1 MAETSRE
8 DKTEAATPRRIEK
21 AREQGQVVRSREMNT
36 FIMLLAGTCG
46 LWVMGGKL
54 YDNLGQV
61 MEQALLF
68 DRAQLFDTA
77 RMLSVLWSLSQIT
90 LFALVP
96 FFALMT
102 FTALAAPALLGG
114 LVITLAAVRPQ
125 FSRVNPMNGLA
136 RLFSMQVL
144 VELAKAIAKA
154 TLIGTV
160 LYFFLNAHIGQLL
173 ALPQMPAQQALTAVM
188 GLAAKSCAMCVAAL
202 IIVVGIDAPYQL
214 WTYAKNLRMSKEEQ
228 RQEHKNADG
237 DPHIKARIRQL
248 QQTRARRRMMSKV
261 PKADVIVTNPSHFA
275 VALSYQKD
283 KNGAPRVVAKGADDV
298 ALRIREIAREHNL
311 PVLEAPPLA
320 RALYFHVD
328 LDREIPIELYTVVA
342 EVVAWAIRLK
352 RVNEYG
358 GDVPPTPVN
367 LSVPPG
373 MDQRGPRNAEPE
385 DEQNE

>member
-1 MAETSRE
+1 MAETSKE
-8 DKTEAATPRRIEK
+8 DKTEAASPRRIEK
-21 AREQGQVVRSREMNT
+21 AREEGQVPRSREMNT
-36 FIMLLAGTCG
+36 FVMLLAGIGG
-46 LWVMGGKL
+46 LWLMGGHL
-54 YDNLGQV
+54 YDSLGQV

-77 RMLSVLWSLSQIT
+77 RMLTVLWQLSQNT
-90 LFALVP
+90 LLALAP

-102 FTALAAPALLGG
+102 FAALAAPALLGG

-125 FSRVNPMNGLA
+125 FSRVNPISGLA
-136 RLFSMQVL
+136 RLFSVQVL
-144 VELAKAIAKA
+144 VELAKAVAKA

-160 LYFFLNAHIGQLL
+160 AYFFLKTHLDQLL
-173 ALPQMPAQQALTAVM
+173 TLPNMPAPKALATVMSLTAS
-188 GLAAKSCAMCVAAL
+188 ACAMCVAAL
-202 IIVVGIDAPYQL
+202 IIVVGMDAPYQL

-237 DPHIKARIRQL
+237 DPHIKAKIRQV
-248 QQTRARRRMMSKV
+248 QQARARRRMMSKV

-298 ALRIREIAREHNL
+298 ALRIRAIAAEHHL
-311 PVLEAPPLA
+311 PMLEAPPLA

-352 RVNEYG
+352 RVSEHG
-358 GDVPPTPVN
+358 GDLPPTPAN

-373 MDQRGPRNAEPE
+373 MDQRGPRNPTPE
-385 DEQNE
+385 DEPNA

>member
-1 MAETSRE
+1 MAETSKE

-21 AREQGQVVRSREMNT
+21 AREEGQVPRSREMNT
-36 FIMLLAGTCG
+36 FVMLLAGIGG
-46 LWVMGGKL
+46 LWLMGGHL
-54 YDNLGQV
+54 YDSLGQV

-77 RMLSVLWSLSQIT
+77 RMLTVLWQLSQAS
-90 LFALVP
+90 LLALAP

-102 FTALAAPALLGG
+102 FAALAAPALLGG

-125 FSRVNPMNGLA
+125 FSRVNPISGLA
-136 RLFSMQVL
+136 RLFSVQVL
-144 VELAKAIAKA
+144 VELAKALAKA
-154 TLIGTV
+154 ALIGTV
-160 LYFFLNAHIGQLL
+160 AYFFLKTHLDQLL
-173 ALPQMPAQQALTAVM
+173 TLPNMPAPKALATVMNLTAS
-188 GLAAKSCAMCVAAL
+188 ACAMCVAAL
-202 IIVVGIDAPYQL
+202 IIVVGMDAPYQL

-237 DPHIKARIRQL
+237 DPHIKAKIRQV
-248 QQTRARRRMMSKV
+248 QQARARRRMMSKV

-275 VALSYQKD
+275 VALSYQKQ

-298 ALRIREIAREHNL
+298 ALKIREIAEDHHL
-311 PVLEAPPLA
+311 PILEAPPLA

-352 RVNEYG
+352 RVSEEG
-358 GDVPPTPVN
+358 GELPPTPVN
-367 LSVPPG
+367 LNVPPG
-373 MDQRGPRNAEPE
+373 MDRRGPRNPTPE
-385 DEQNE
+385 DEPNA

>member
-21 AREQGQVVRSREMNT
+21 AREQGQVARSREMNT
-36 FIMLLAGTCG
+36 FVMLLAGIGG
-46 LWVMGGKL
+46 LWIMGGKL
-54 YDNLGQV
+54 YDSLGQV

-77 RMLSVLWSLSQIT
+77 RMLSGLWSLSQIA
-90 LFALVP
+90 LFALIP

-102 FTALAAPALLGG
+102 LAALAAPALLGG

-125 FSRVNPMNGLA
+125 FSRVNPISGLA
-136 RLFSMQVL
+136 RLFSVQVL

-160 LYFFLNAHIGQLL
+160 VYFFLKAHIGQLL
-173 ALPQMPAQQALTAVM
+173 ALPQMPVQQALTAVM
-188 GLAAKSCAMCVAAL
+188 GLTAKSCAMCVAAL
-202 IIVVGIDAPYQL
+202 IIVVGMDAPYQL

-248 QQTRARRRMMSKV
+248 QQARARRRMMSKV

-283 KNGAPRVVAKGADDV
+283 RNGAPRVVAKGADDV
-298 ALRIREIAREHNL
+298 ALRIRDIAREHHL

-352 RVNEYG
+352 RVSEHG

-373 MDQRGPRNAEPE
+373 MDQRGPRNAKPE

>member
-1 MAETSRE
+1 MAETSKE
-8 DKTEAATPRRIEK
+8 DKTEAASPRRIEK
-21 AREQGQVVRSREMNT
+21 AREEGQVPRSREMNT
-36 FIMLLAGTCG
+36 FVMLLAGICG
-46 LWVMGGKL
+46 LWLMGGHL
-54 YDNLGQV
+54 YDSLGQV

-77 RMLSVLWSLSQIT
+77 RMLTVLWQLSQNT
-90 LFALVP
+90 LLALAP

-102 FTALAAPALLGG
+102 FAALAAPALLGG

-125 FSRVNPMNGLA
+125 FSRVNPISGLA
-136 RLFSMQVL
+136 RLFSVQVL
-144 VELAKAIAKA
+144 VELAKAVAKA

-160 LYFFLNAHIGQLL
+160 AYCFLNSHLDQLL
-173 ALPQMPAQQALTAVM
+173 TLPNMPAPKALATVMSLTAS
-188 GLAAKSCAMCVAAL
+188 ACAMCVAAL
-202 IIVVGIDAPYQL
+202 IIVVGMDAPYQL

-237 DPHIKARIRQL
+237 DPHIKAKIRQV
-248 QQTRARRRMMSKV
+248 QQARARRRMMSKV

-298 ALRIREIAREHNL
+298 ALRIREIAAEHHL
-311 PVLEAPPLA
+311 PMLEAPPLA

-352 RVNEYG
+352 RVSEHG
-358 GDVPPTPVN
+358 GDLPPTPAN

-373 MDQRGPRNAEPE
+373 MDQRGPRNPTPE
-385 DEQNE
+385 DEPNA

>member
-1 MAETSRE
+1 MAETSKE
-8 DKTEAATPRRIEK
+8 DKTEAASPRRIEK
-21 AREQGQVVRSREMNT
+21 AREEGQVPRSREMNT
-36 FIMLLAGTCG
+36 FVMLLAGIGG
-46 LWVMGGKL
+46 LWLMGGHL
-54 YDNLGQV
+54 YDSLGQV

-68 DRAQLFDTA
+68 NRAQLFDTA
-77 RMLSVLWSLSQIT
+77 RMLTVLWQLSQNT
-90 LFALVP
+90 LLALAP

-102 FTALAAPALLGG
+102 FAALAAPALLGG

-125 FSRVNPMNGLA
+125 FSRVNPISGLA
-136 RLFSMQVL
+136 RLFSVQVL
-144 VELAKAIAKA
+144 VELAKAVAKA

-160 LYFFLNAHIGQLL
+160 AYGFLNSHLDQLL
-173 ALPQMPAQQALTAVM
+173 TLPNMPAPKALATVMSLTAS
-188 GLAAKSCAMCVAAL
+188 ACAMCVAAL
-202 IIVVGIDAPYQL
+202 IIVVGMDTPYQL

-237 DPHIKARIRQL
+237 DPHIKAKIRQV
-248 QQTRARRRMMSKV
+248 QQARARRRMMSKV

-298 ALRIREIAREHNL
+298 ALRIREIAAEHHL
-311 PVLEAPPLA
+311 PMLEAPPLA

-352 RVNEYG
+352 RVSEHG
-358 GDVPPTPVN
+358 GDLPPTPAN

-373 MDQRGPRNAEPE
+373 MDQRGPRNPTPE
-385 DEQNE
+385 DEPNA

>member
-1 MAETSRE
+1 MAETSKE
-8 DKTEAATPRRIEK
+8 DKTEAASPRRIEK
-21 AREQGQVVRSREMNT
+21 AREEGQVPRSREMNT
-36 FIMLLAGTCG
+36 FVMLLAGIGG
-46 LWVMGGKL
+46 LWLMGGHL
-54 YDNLGQV
+54 YDSLGQV

-77 RMLSVLWSLSQIT
+77 RMLTVLWQLSQNT
-90 LFALVP
+90 LLALAP

-102 FTALAAPALLGG
+102 FAALAAPALLGG

-125 FSRVNPMNGLA
+125 FSRVNPISGLA
-136 RLFSMQVL
+136 RLFSVQVL
-144 VELAKAIAKA
+144 VELAKAVAKA

-160 LYFFLNAHIGQLL
+160 AYFFLKSHLDQLL
-173 ALPQMPAQQALTAVM
+173 TLPNMPAPKALATVMSLTAS
-188 GLAAKSCAMCVAAL
+188 ACAMCVAAL
-202 IIVVGIDAPYQL
+202 IIVVGMDAPYQL

-237 DPHIKARIRQL
+237 DPHIKAKIRQV
-248 QQTRARRRMMSKV
+248 QQARARRRMMSKV

-298 ALRIREIAREHNL
+298 ALRIREIAAEHHL
-311 PVLEAPPLA
+311 PMLEAPPLA

-352 RVNEYG
+352 RVSEHG
-358 GDVPPTPVN
+358 GDLPPTPAN

-373 MDQRGPRNAEPE
+373 MDQRGPRNPTPE
-385 DEQNE
+385 DEPNA

>member
-1 MAETSRE
+1 M
-8 DKTEAATPRRIEK
+8 
-21 AREQGQVVRSREMNT
+21 
-36 FIMLLAGTCG
+36 
-46 LWVMGGKL
+46 
-54 YDNLGQV
+54 
-61 MEQALLF
+61 
-68 DRAQLFDTA
+68 
-77 RMLSVLWSLSQIT
+77 IT
-90 LFALVP
+90 LS
-96 FFALMT
+96 
-102 FTALAAPALLGG
+102 
-114 LVITLAAVRPQ
+114 AVRPQ
-125 FSRVNPMNGLA
+125 FSRVNPINGLA
-136 RLFSMQVL
+136 RLFSVQVL

-160 LYFFLNAHIGQLL
+160 VYFFLKAHIGQLL
-173 ALPQMPAQQALTAVM
+173 VLPQMPAQQALTTVM
-188 GLAAKSCAMCVAAL
+188 GLTAKSCAMCVAAL
-202 IIVVGIDAPYQL
+202 IIVVGMDAPYQL

-237 DPHIKARIRQL
+237 DPRIKARIRQL
-248 QQTRARRRMMSKV
+248 QQARARRRMMSKV

-283 KNGAPRVVAKGADDV
+283 RNGAPRVVAKGADDV
-298 ALRIREIAREHNL
+298 ALRIRDIAREHHL

-328 LDREIPIELYTVVA
+328 LDREIPVELYTVVA

-352 RVNEYG
+352 RVSEHG

-373 MDQRGPRNAEPE
+373 MDQRGPRNAKPE

>member
-1 MAETSRE
+1 MAETSKE
-8 DKTEAATPRRIEK
+8 DKTEAASPRRIEK
-21 AREQGQVVRSREMNT
+21 AREEGQVPRSREMNT
-36 FIMLLAGTCG
+36 FVMLLAGIGG
-46 LWVMGGKL
+46 LWLMGGHL
-54 YDNLGQV
+54 YDSLGQV

-68 DRAQLFDTA
+68 NRAQLFDTA
-77 RMLSVLWSLSQIT
+77 RMLTVLWQLSQNT
-90 LFALVP
+90 LLALAP

-102 FTALAAPALLGG
+102 FAALAAPALLGG

-125 FSRVNPMNGLA
+125 FSRVNPISGLA
-136 RLFSMQVL
+136 RLFSVQVL
-144 VELAKAIAKA
+144 VELAKAVAKA

-160 LYFFLNAHIGQLL
+160 AYFFLKSHLDQLL
-173 ALPQMPAQQALTAVM
+173 TLPNMPAPKALATVMSLTAS
-188 GLAAKSCAMCVAAL
+188 ACAMCVAAL
-202 IIVVGIDAPYQL
+202 IIVVGMDAPYQL

-237 DPHIKARIRQL
+237 DPHIKAKIRQV
-248 QQTRARRRMMSKV
+248 QQARARRRMMSKV

-298 ALRIREIAREHNL
+298 ALRIREIAAEHHL
-311 PVLEAPPLA
+311 PMLEAPPLA

-352 RVNEYG
+352 RVSEHG
-358 GDVPPTPVN
+358 GDLPPTPAN

-373 MDQRGPRNAEPE
+373 MDQRGPRNPTPE
-385 DEQNE
+385 DEPNA